1 MKTYLQRIFYLSLIV
16 TVLSVSKLSGQDLS
30 VSAEVTQIF
39 RPVAV
44 IEDPASIELIL
55 DAYLL
60 IVDASEVEKIEIID
74 ITNNGF
80 GNDDFLIVYPSLEV
94 FELIDTPPEV
104 EEIMRGWSFD
114 EQQRDGLNLDP
125 DYFYPHHADT
135 LESWELEE
143 TDMELVQS
151 SLISDILLS
160 LNRNYNELPFSLR
173 LERDEDG
180 FTFQMWNFDED
191 AFRFTPRPP
200 ATPDSIA
207 VHDMMYVFYS
217 DSTIVADTTY
227 YDLIYMNRTIEDV
240 IYLPGNEE
248 RHRPFETR
256 NLPGVPSA
264 IPGSTDAARND

>member
-1 MKTYLQRIFYLSLIV
+1 MKIYLQRIFYFILIV
-16 TVLSVSKLSGQDLS
+16 GVLSVTKLSGQDLS
-30 VSAEVTQIF
+30 LSAEVTQIF

-55 DAYLL
+55 EAYILT
-60 IVDASEVEKIEIID
+60 VDASEVEKIEIID

-80 GNDDFLIVYPSLEV
+80 GNDDFLVVYPSLEV
-94 FELIDTPPEV
+94 FELINTPPEI
-104 EEIMRGWSFD
+104 EELMRAWSFA
-114 EQQRDGLNLDP
+114 ELRRTGLNLDP

-135 LESWELEE
+135 LESWQLEE
-143 TDMELVQS
+143 TDMQLVQS

-180 FTFQMWNFDED
+180 FTFQMWNFNEN

-200 ATPDSIA
+200 ATPDSVA
-207 VHDMMYVFYS
+207 VHDLMYVLYS

-227 YDLIYMNRTIEDV
+227 YDLIYVNRTIEDI
-240 IYLPGNEE
+240 IYLPGREDQF
-248 RHRPFETR
+248 RSFETR
-256 NLPGVPSA
+256 NLPGSQAV
-264 IPGSTDAARND
+264 IPRPTDSARND